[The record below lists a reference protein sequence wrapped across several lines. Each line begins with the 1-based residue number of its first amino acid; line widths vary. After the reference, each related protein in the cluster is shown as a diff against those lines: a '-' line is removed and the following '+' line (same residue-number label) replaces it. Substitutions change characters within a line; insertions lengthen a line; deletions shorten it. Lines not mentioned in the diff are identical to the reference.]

1 MQISVPMNSLQQN
14 AAASTTEEDILN
26 KGNATVHC
34 FDWCYTSIY
43 IAEAQRTDY
52 LKSLGMSAGLRAHIV
67 SRCTLFD
74 DVMLLYQ
81 IHFKDFEMEYPFCVR
96 FSGEKAI
103 DTGGVARDMF
113 SAFFEDCYIK
123 LFDGGSL
130 LCPAVHPHIP
140 MSKLPTVGAIISHS
154 YLTTGYLPIR
164 IAFPC
169 LAAILLGPSEDIPE
183 KIFIESFI
191 NSLSVHEAGIF
202 KEAFAICE
210 KQFPPALHCDVL
222 GVLSRYGCRDVPNP
236 SNLKKIIIDV
246 SNFEFIMKPAL
257 ATSLMNRGIPEKHCQ
272 FWSRMSISELHEIY
286 NALSVSSSRVLSMI
300 EDPKCL
306 NENQERVFG
315 YLKLLIGNM
324 NVEEL
329 QAFMRFVTGASV
341 CLSKS
346 IEITFNTLD
355 GLARRPISH
364 CCDCILELP
373 VAYSTYPE
381 FANEFHSILANIHD
395 QYNWLMDSI

>member
-1 MQISVPMNSLQQN
+1 MKSV
-14 AAASTTEEDILN
+14 
-26 KGNATVHC
+26 G
-34 FDWCYTSIY
+34 TSP
-43 IAEAQRTDY
+43 
-52 LKSLGMSAGLRAHIV
+52 GLMPHVV
-67 SRCTLFD
+67 SRCSLFD
-74 DVMLLYQ
+74 DVMSMYQ
-81 IHFKDFEMEYPFCVR
+81 MHLKDFETEYPFCVR

-113 SAFFEDCYIK
+113 SAFFEDCYVK

-130 LCPAVHPHIP
+130 LCPVVHPHTP
-140 MSKLPTVGAIISHS
+140 VSKLPTVGAVISHS

-169 LAAILLGPSEDIPE
+169 LAAILLGSSVDIPE
-183 KIFIESFI
+183 NFLVEAFV

-210 KQFPPALHCDVL
+210 KQFPSALQCDVL
-222 GVLSRYGCRDVPNP
+222 SVLSRYGCRDVPNP
-236 SNLKKIIIDV
+236 RNLKKIIIDV
-246 SNFEFIMKPAL
+246 SNFEFVMKPSL
-257 ATSLMNRGIPEKHCQ
+257 AISLMNQGIPEKHCG
-272 FWSRMSISELHEIY
+272 FWSKMSIVELHDIY
-286 NALSVSSSRVLSMI
+286 NALSVSANRVLSML

-306 NENQERVFG
+306 NENQERIFG

-341 CLSKS
+341 CLGKG
-346 IEITFNTLD
+346 IQIMFNNLD

-373 VAYSTYPE
+373 VSYSTYPE
-381 FANEFHSILANIHD
+381 FATEFRSVLANTHD
-395 QYNWLMDSI
+395 EYNWLMDSI